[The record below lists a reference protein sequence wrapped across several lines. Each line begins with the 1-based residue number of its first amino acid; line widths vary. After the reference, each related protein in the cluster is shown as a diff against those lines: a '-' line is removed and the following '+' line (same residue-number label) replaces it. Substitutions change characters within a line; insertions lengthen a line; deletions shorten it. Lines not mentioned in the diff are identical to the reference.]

1 MNRIKHYLKE
11 ILLFIVVMTIFA
23 NLISIYKSSDLN
35 AETLQMNS
43 LTLMNNQEYIFENNK
58 PVLLHFWAT
67 WCPTCKLEASNI
79 ELISKYYNVVTVAVN
94 SGKNKE
100 INTYLKEN
108 NFSFNVI
115 NDENSIYSNEFKIA
129 VFPTTFIYDKNRDLA
144 FSEVGYTS
152 TIGLFL
158 RMWWA
163 SF

>member
-108 NFSFNVI
+108 NFSFNVV